1 MATDSDESTGEATF
15 ELSCTDC
22 PFETTVEGAATDA
35 LDVAESHQTK
45 QGEGVTDH
53 FVNFERSDRE

>member
-1 MATDSDESTGEATF
+1 MSSDSDGSAGERTF

-22 PFETTVEGAATDA
+22 SFETTVEGEVMDA

-45 QGEGVTDH
+45 QGESVTDH
-53 FVNFERSDRE
+53 FVNFERRDGR